1 MEINTQTFKITIR
14 CIIYEISMVVKIT
27 VVVNWLTTLCRLVDG

>member
-14 CIIYEISMVVKIT
+14 CVIGKVSMVVKIT
-27 VVVNWLTTLCRLVDG
+27 VVVNRLTTLCRLADG